1 MFKRPSPLKVA
12 DSARDAAVLAVLAGG
27 WLSLS
32 VAYKRSRMGY
42 YAFEATLARLVA
54 QGRVEHTSGR
64 RLKSRGM
71 GRLAHFYR
79 RRQTQQE
86 AAA

>member
-1 MFKRPSPLKVA
+1 MPRRNYPCRVSTP
-12 DSARDAAVLAVLAGG
+12 DRDAHVLAVLAVG
-27 WLSLS
+27 WLSVG
-32 VAYKRSRMGY
+32 VAYKRSRIGY
-42 YAFEATLARLVA
+42 LVFQATLARLVA
-54 QGRVEHTSGR
+54 RGDVERTTGR

-79 RRQTQQE
+79 RRQTQD